1 MRQALRVQDT
11 VEALVTLVRGV
22 DLDTLQERSTGERG
36 EEAVRLDVRA
46 DVDGAQLRHI
56 TEGLE
61 ACRLERTRQGDALQ
75 GRVCEGAL
83 PDRLQLRGVC
93 VVVLEGHLG
102 ERLA

>member
-11 VEALVTLVRGV
+11 VEALVVLVRHV
-22 DLDTLQERSTGERG
+22 NLDALQERGARECC
-36 EEAVRLDVRA
+36 EQAVGLDVRA
-46 DVDGAQLRHI
+46 DMDGAQLRHI
-56 TEGLE
+56 AEGLE
-61 ACRLERTRQGDALQ
+61 ACRLERTRQGNALQ

-83 PDRLQLRGVC
+83 PDRLQLRGLC